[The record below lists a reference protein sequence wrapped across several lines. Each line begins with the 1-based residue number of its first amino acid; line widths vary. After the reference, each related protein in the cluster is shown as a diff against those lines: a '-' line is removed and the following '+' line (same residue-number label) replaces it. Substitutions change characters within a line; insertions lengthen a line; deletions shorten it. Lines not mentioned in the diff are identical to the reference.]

1 MAETVTIE
9 IPVSVKDN
17 TSAGVQSAQKT
28 LTAFE
33 KSMQRTQQQL
43 NRMDTAHTIDVDA
56 SDHATDRIGDIC
68 DAAENVDGLNPE
80 VEVAVNDAA
89 SDALMDVQDRAASVD
104 AESPDVDVGAN
115 DHATGVLSDVED
127 RAAEVDGAT
136 ATVDVDA
143 NDMATDIILDASDVL
158 NEFDSESGN
167 AEIGVDDSATSVVR
181 AAQDAVE
188 EFSGSSGS
196 AEIGANDTAS
206 SVIDNVTDKA
216 SEWGNSVWTGTI
228 AIAGSGLALLGIS
241 TSVSDTLSTFES
253 FESGMS
259 QVEAISGASGEAL
272 DELTVKAKEMG
283 ATTKF
288 TATEAAEA
296 MTYMAMAGW
305 DAEDM
310 LGGIEG
316 IMNLAAASGE
326 DLATT
331 SDIVTD
337 ALTAFGLSA
346 DDSDHFAD
354 VLATAAS
361 SANTTVSGM
370 GDTFKYAGS
379 MAGTLGYSIEDVALA
394 TGLMANSG
402 VKGSMAGTALNSMFT
417 RLSTNTNG
425 AADALAELG
434 IDFYDAE
441 GNANDLSDILD
452 ELRIVT
458 ADWNDEQKTSLAN
471 TVAGMEAQK
480 GFLAI
485 LNASE
490 DDYNSLADAINNAD
504 GSAES
509 MSETMLD
516 NLEGTLTL
524 MSSAIDGVKTS
535 VGERLAP
542 YVASVAEMITEAAP
556 GAEEA
561 LLGIMDSVDS
571 VAESVQNKITQMTN
585 SDEWQEADLFGKV
598 DIAWDTIIATP
609 FTKWAG
615 SKGKTMLSKGLSN
628 LFTEA
633 LKILPG
639 GEEAGITSWISAAV
653 LGMGASTAVSGI
665 SSVVSALTPLASGIS
680 NVVTLA
686 SESTGIAS
694 FATGLTS
701 IISPAALVTA
711 GIAAAAAAIVAINAA
726 IDTYNDKQISDSLET
741 HFGNIELSATEAAE
755 AAEAILQTDYMV
767 NVELY
772 LGEIENMEE
781 FHEEAETALKENEI
795 LNWKS
800 SVLGVTLSTDEQT
813 EYTDNVS
820 DFIEAKI
827 GEIETAGYSAH
838 IGVSTFLT
846 GEAGED
852 LDEAISNYTLG
863 DQLEM
868 EALSEQLTA
877 AVDNALT
884 DGIVSVDEAQH
895 IQELQEK
902 MNAITSKWAA
912 AENEAELQWIMDE
925 YGNMTASQLTGG
937 GFVELIEALQSQ
949 RATNNSEV
957 HEAYTSFIEQLAA
970 MDEAGRLGEDNG
982 LLSYEEYVDLANQA
996 KRNTQADELA
1006 NTVLAL
1012 ENNTLNDTYGSKIS
1026 ENISSA
1032 ESETAGQMEELEYY
1046 LESGNTSYLANML
1059 NNGESVWNSGNGK
1072 NWAGYTTDSDQNSL
1086 YELYQT
1092 MKPDVTEMGEIIDQ
1106 YTAAGQEVPQAVMD
1120 AYNEAIEIG
1129 AAAGDSDAAWQAYAN
1144 ELLET
1149 GSDELK
1155 SALTDE
1161 SNPMYEEIRSELPT
1175 ELQKAID
1182 RAAAETTTD
1191 PVELDEVEAMLN
1203 GGEVEGLDE
1212 WLTSIQEQLDEA
1224 GDLGTVEETADGEVT
1239 FTVDKGDCL
1248 SQIGEIL
1255 GVDWHEIAEAN
1266 GLEDPYTIYPDMV
1279 LTIPTDNLEIETSG
1293 DEDAADTINEEMQ
1306 EQLGN
1311 ALAAFETDGY
1321 RAELSAEYDVALTLG
1336 EVAIDDGAS
1345 WDSIAEAVGMTG
1357 EELAATN
1364 GMTIDTELTAGMTIT
1379 IPKDQIDID
1388 TSSFSDA
1395 VQEEMESDES
1405 TAETEMEADI
1415 TVTDGEIN
1423 TDEAV
1428 EDAQTAVDE
1437 TFDYTYETDGSA
1449 DITYTET
1456 NNADEVY
1463 TLASSELQSE
1473 FNSAIPID
1481 ASAVITMTYS
1491 ISNPSATIQLS
1502 AGGTASATISASV
1515 ASNATGGTV
1524 GLNGP
1529 ELSLVGEEGLEYIIP
1544 TVASRRS
1551 RGISL
1556 WEEAGMALGVLDADG
1571 NINAYANGGA
1581 VGGTSSGVTWTTDGR
1596 KTSGDDTDDGSAS
1609 VSMAQGAGNTIE
1621 VNVQMSPVIQID
1633 GDGADEDKIFEVV
1646 KERIREVADDLGD
1659 EIAEQMSKIFSN
1671 MPVTQEAS

>member
-1 MAETVTIE
+1 
-9 IPVSVKDN
+9 
-17 TSAGVQSAQKT
+17 
-28 LTAFE
+28 
-33 KSMQRTQQQL
+33 
-43 NRMDTAHTIDVDA
+43 
-56 SDHATDRIGDIC
+56 
-68 DAAENVDGLNPE
+68 
-80 VEVAVNDAA
+80 
-89 SDALMDVQDRAASVD
+89 
-104 AESPDVDVGAN
+104 
-115 DHATGVLSDVED
+115 
-127 RAAEVDGAT
+127 
-136 ATVDVDA
+136 
-143 NDMATDIILDASDVL
+143 
-158 NEFDSESGN
+158 
-167 AEIGVDDSATSVVR
+167 
-181 AAQDAVE
+181 
-188 EFSGSSGS
+188 
-196 AEIGANDTAS
+196 
-206 SVIDNVTDKA
+206 
-216 SEWGNSVWTGTI
+216 
-228 AIAGSGLALLGIS
+228 
-241 TSVSDTLSTFES
+241 
-253 FESGMS
+253 MS
-259 QVEAISGASGEAL
+259 QVEAISGTTGEAL
-272 DELTVKAKEMG
+272 DELTAKAKEMG

-305 DAEDM
+305 ESEDM
-310 LGGIEG
+310 LDGIEG

-346 DDSDHFAD
+346 SDSDHFAD

-509 MSETMLD
+509 MAETMLD

-571 VAESVQNKITQMTN
+571 VADSVQNKITQMTS

-615 SKGKTMLSKGLSN
+615 SKGKTMLSKGLSS

-633 LKILPG
+633 AKIMPG
-639 GEEAGITSWISAAV
+639 GEDAGITSWLSAGI
-653 LGMGASTAVSGI
+653 LGLGASKLVSTA
-665 SSVVSALTPLASGIS
+665 SSVVSALSPLASGLKNITS
-680 NVVTLA
+680 LA
-686 SESTGIAS
+686 SESTSIGNFAS
-694 FATGLTS
+694 GLLS
-701 IISPAALVTA
+701 MASPAALATA
-711 GIAAAAAAIVAINAA
+711 GIAATAAAIVAINAA
-726 IDTYNDKQISDSLET
+726 IDTYNDKQISNSLET

-781 FHEEAETALKENEI
+781 LHEEAEAALKANDV

-800 SVLGVTLSTDEQT
+800 SILGITLSTDEQT

-925 YGNMTASQLTGG
+925 YGNLTASQLTGG
-937 GFVELIEALQSQ
+937 GFVELIEALQDQ

-970 MDEAGRLGEDNG
+970 MDEAGRLGEENG

-1012 ENNTLNDTYGSKIS
+1012 EKNTLNDTYGSKIS
-1026 ENISSA
+1026 ENLSTSQENSSA
-1032 ESETAGQMEELEYY
+1032 TLSETENQLER
-1046 LESGNTSYLANML
+1046 AM
-1059 NNGESVWNSGNGK
+1059 NGELGSVQFAEQIKSGVSDWNSGNGTHK
-1072 NWAGYTTDSDQNSL
+1072 NVLGKEVVDDADQNALSTL
-1086 YELYQT
+1086 YES
-1092 MKPDVTEMGEIIDQ
+1092 MKPDVSEMQGIIDE
-1106 YTAAGQEVPQAVMD
+1106 YVEAGQAVPQAIMD
-1120 AYNEAIEIG
+1120 SYNEAIEIG

-1144 ELLET
+1144 SLLES
-1149 GSDELK
+1149 GSDELV

-1161 SNPMYEEIRSELPT
+1161 SNPMYESIHNSLPEELT
-1175 ELQKAID
+1175 KAID
-1182 RAAAETTTD
+1182 RASAETTDEPITLED
-1191 PVELDEVEAMLN
+1191 LSVQLDGAEIEDK
-1203 GGEVEGLDE
+1203 DE
-1212 WLTSIQEQLDEA
+1212 WIASLNEQL
-1224 GDLGTVEETADGEVT
+1224 GVLGEVT
-1239 FTVDKGDCL
+1239 DVTADDVTVTVKSGECLWEIGDA
-1248 SQIGEIL
+1248 L
-1255 GVDWHEIAEAN
+1255 GVSWKEIAEQN
-1266 GLEDPYTIYPDMV
+1266 GIESPYTIYPDQELV
-1279 LTIPTDNLEIETSG
+1279 ISVDSFNTEVDTEAVSDSVDTAVDDALDGTDSETDTTYSTSITMEAESVNT
-1293 DEDAADTINEEMQ
+1293 EDAVTQ
-1306 EQLGN
+1306 
-1311 ALAAFETDGY
+1311 
-1321 RAELSAEYDVALTLG
+1321 
-1336 EVAIDDGAS
+1336 
-1345 WDSIAEAVGMTG
+1345 
-1357 EELAATN
+1357 
-1364 GMTIDTELTAGMTIT
+1364 
-1379 IPKDQIDID
+1379 
-1388 TSSFSDA
+1388 
-1395 VQEEMESDES
+1395 
-1405 TAETEMEADI
+1405 AETEL
-1415 TVTDGEIN
+1415 
-1423 TDEAV
+1423 
-1428 EDAQTAVDE
+1428 DAALE
-1437 TFDYTYETDGSA
+1437 ETYETDGSA
-1449 DITYTET
+1449 DIIYTET

-1596 KTSGDDTDDGSAS
+1596 KTSGDDTDDGSTS